1 MKSHPSMRHCN
12 SHDFRRSADTM
23 IDEDPFD
30 YYFLSESRRK
40 VWKYYRLHS
49 VASDGYP
56 VTRSA
61 FDDSRTVEHP
71 MSGAYMILEIL
82 NAVNKNTIDRRII
95 NERAE
100 QVALAAQKRME
111 RFKDS
116 YVYFYEPD
124 DGVTPYQFKFFS
136 ALTQARYLGVIGRLY
151 LHTKKPEHKD
161 FAFALARSFRIPVE
175 EGGIFLENDL
185 GCFFEEYPTELPLY
199 VLNGW
204 ISVLNEL
211 FIHARK
217 LKDSQIKDLA
227 QRSART
233 LANMLPLFDM
243 PEMMSTRY
251 KLTGPVTSRVKFD
264 KPQAV
269 RIEGITINTGNK
281 LLNKSIGDSQNYGTF
296 EIIRQPEEAQPYF
309 QFKALLTMVRYPA
322 ASTIKLQ
329 LISDLD
335 QECAWHV
342 GITQYNP
349 KFVTQ
354 KIVGFRSLG
363 KFYLE
368 EGMNQIELEVPLD
381 ILVPSVAP
389 AVGFTKNID
398 GKLYNAYHFIHVK
411 GLAQL
416 YGEFALGKFKY
427 FHRRWLDY
435 VGKWP
440 EFPMYSDPQL
450 ALEPWVDGGARAQID
465 EVGGAVESYARED
478 NG

>member
-1 MKSHPSMRHCN
+1 
-12 SHDFRRSADTM
+12 M
-23 IDEDPFD
+23 IDENPFD
-30 YYFLSESRRK
+30 YYLLSEPRKK
-40 VWKYYRLHS
+40 VWNYYRLHS

-82 NAVNKNTIDRRII
+82 NAGKNGNPDTRLI
-95 NERAE
+95 NERAD
-100 QVALAAQKRME
+100 QVAIAAQNRME
-111 RFKDS
+111 ELNDS

-136 ALTQARYLGVIGRLY
+136 ALTQARYLGAIGRLY
-151 LHTKKPEHKD
+151 LQTKKSEHKD

-217 LKDSQIKDLA
+217 LKDNQIKDLA

-233 LANMLPLFDM
+233 LADMLPLFDM

-251 KLTGPVTSRVKFD
+251 KLTGPVTSRVRFD
-264 KPQAV
+264 KPQDV
-269 RIEGITINTGNK
+269 KIDNITINTGNK
-281 LLNKSIGDSQNYGTF
+281 TLKKSIADSQSYGTF
-296 EIIRQPEEAQPYF
+296 EVVRLPEETQPYF
-309 QFKALLTMVRYPA
+309 QFKTALTMVRYPA
-322 ASTIKLQ
+322 ASTLKLE
-329 LISDLD
+329 LTSECD
-335 QECAWHV
+335 QECEWHI

-354 KIVGFRSLG
+354 KIVGFRNLS

-368 EGMNQIELEVPLD
+368 KGKNKIEIEVPLGL
-381 ILVPSVAP
+381 LVPSVAP
-389 AVGFTKNID
+389 AVGFTKKID

-416 YGEFALGKFKY
+416 YGEFGLGKLKY
-427 FHRRWLDY
+427 FHKRWLDY
-435 VGKWP
+435 VNKWP
-440 EFPMYSDPQL
+440 EFPMYSDPEL
-450 ALEPWVDGGARAQID
+450 ALKPWVDGWAGAQID
-465 EVGGAVESYARED
+465 EVGGEVAP
-478 NG
+478 